1 LHALDREP
9 SALVE
14 PTNERLRARGPTVAR
29 CPVDYEFQ
37 PGATEVLVVS
47 DVAGFAGE

>member
-1 LHALDREP
+1 MHALDREP

-14 PTNERLRARGPTVAR
+14 PTSVHLRARGLTVAR
-29 CPVDYEFQ
+29 RPVDYEFQ

-47 DVAGFAGE
+47 GVAGFAGQ